1 MAANKSQG
9 SYYSLF
15 LVAATVLCAGIFF
28 WSGGMGKLLFIV
40 GVVGVVASL
49 FGMLSIKS
57 LEGKTALKSSPLAMK
72 LIGAGCSAL
81 GWVITLFGMHLTP
94 SLVGRGDSGPDRHW
108 RKPFR
113 DHRDFACGLQQER
126 GLEELEAPASQPL
139 PT

>member
-81 GWVITLFGMHLTP
+81 GWIITLFGMHLTP
-94 SLVGRGDSGPDRHW
+94 SLVGRGILALIGIGVSLFGIIVI
-108 RKPFR
+108 
-113 DHRDFACGLQQER
+113 L
-126 GLEELEAPASQPL
+126 PAAFNKNAVWKS
-139 PT
+139 